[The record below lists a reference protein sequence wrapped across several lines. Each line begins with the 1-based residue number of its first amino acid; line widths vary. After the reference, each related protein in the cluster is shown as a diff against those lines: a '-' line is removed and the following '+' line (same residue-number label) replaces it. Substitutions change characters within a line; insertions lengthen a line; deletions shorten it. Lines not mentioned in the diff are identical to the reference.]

1 MKKRMGVKE
10 TMGVKE
16 ADEGI
21 NREIS
26 LKKKIKILYWVTLIR
41 AGLALT
47 LGLGVIFIYL
57 PGEQVPMLVDFMGMF
72 WLINGVIVLRW
83 GISSKRRKI
92 IPILAGIVG
101 ILTGSIVLIGW
112 PFPRELGMFVLGTVI
127 LMTGLLRVMGGFT
140 MEEKEFLQRSKSVI
154 SLGFF
159 EIVLGLLLMYI
170 RAKDDYRLYLVAGL
184 WALFGSI
191 SLLND
196 AMKLRQQLRQQDT
209 DDINAGPNLM
219 KGHE

>member
-1 MKKRMGVKE
+1 
-10 TMGVKE
+10 
-16 ADEGI
+16 
-21 NREIS
+21 
-26 LKKKIKILYWVTLIR
+26 
-41 AGLALT
+41 
-47 LGLGVIFIYL
+47 
-57 PGEQVPMLVDFMGMF
+57 MGMF
-72 WLINGVIVLRW
+72 WLINGAIVLRW
-83 GISSKRRKI
+83 GMRSKERKI

-112 PFPRELGMFVLGTVI
+112 PFPRELGMFVLGAVI
-127 LMTGLLRVMGGFT
+127 MMTGLLRVMGGFT

-196 AMKLRQQLRQQDT
+196 AMKLRKQLRQQEIE
-209 DDINAGPNLM
+209 DINAGPDLIPGN
-219 KGHE
+219 